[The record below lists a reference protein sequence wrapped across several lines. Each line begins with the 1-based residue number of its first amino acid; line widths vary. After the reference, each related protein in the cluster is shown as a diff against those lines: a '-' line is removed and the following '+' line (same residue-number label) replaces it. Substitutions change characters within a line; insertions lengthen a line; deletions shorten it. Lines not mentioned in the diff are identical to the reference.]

1 MSLDPARG
9 VCGGKTHAVL
19 HQRPGH
25 PGQAGLSTG
34 EAQVWGGTQ
43 GALLETNQ
51 VLRVQPRPEASQDAK

>member
-9 VCGGKTHAVL
+9 VCGGKAHAVL

-25 PGQAGLSTG
+25 AGQAGLSTG

>member
-43 GALLETNQ
+43 GALLETDQ

>member
-25 PGQAGLSTG
+25 TRQAGLSTG

-43 GALLETNQ
+43 GTLLETDQ
-51 VLRVQPRPEASQDAK
+51 VLRVQPRPKATQDAK